1 MSKILAIIAEY
12 NPFHNGHLYHLQK
25 SKKELNPDYSVC
37 VMSGNFCERGD
48 TSIIDKWSK
57 AEAALKCGFDLVV
70 ELPVLYSISSA
81 ENFAE
86 GALKILDAFGNN
98 VILSFGS
105 ECGDLSILNNIANIL
120 CDEPKEFTTI
130 LTHELSK
137 GLSYPKARENAL
149 LLYLNDVRK
158 YANILSN
165 PNNILGIEYL
175 KAIKRLKS
183 KVTPY
188 TIKRIDAGY
197 NSLKVKD
204 RLASATAIRNLLK
217 NNEDVRKVAS
227 PYVQDASHPHNL
239 RKLNLVTPEKSND
252 FSYVIKKLMPA
263 PAYNILLD
271 NINHGK
277 MVSDISV
284 FEKEIIYTLR
294 KMSLEE
300 IANLQDVTEGLEN
313 SIKQAANSCNNLE
326 DLINSIKSKRYTR
339 SRIQRILLY
348 SILNIT
354 KKDIQDSYKVKPY
367 IRVLGV
373 SQKGKTL
380 LSQISNPRSKYPVV
394 TSVKKFMDNN
404 NNKILR
410 NMIEKDIL
418 ASNMYTLGYEYDS
431 KSNLDYTKK
440 LIIK

>member
-25 SKKELNPDYSVC
+25 SKKDIKPDYSIC

-57 AEAALKCGFDLVV
+57 TEAALKCGFDMVI

-86 GALKILDAFGNN
+86 GALKILDAFDN
-98 VILSFGS
+98 VTLSFGS
-105 ECGDLSILNNIANIL
+105 ECGDLNILNNIANVL
-120 CDEPKEFTTI
+120 YDEPKEYQTI
-130 LTHELSK
+130 LSHELSK

-149 LLYLNDVRK
+149 LLYLNDIKK
-158 YANILSN
+158 YANVLSN

-175 KAIKRLKS
+175 KAIKKLKS
-183 KVTPY
+183 KVKPHTV
-188 TIKRIDAGY
+188 KRIDAGY

-217 NNEDVRKVAS
+217 ENKNV
-227 PYVQDASHPHNL
+227 
-239 RKLNLVTPEKSND
+239 
-252 FSYVIKKLMPA
+252 KKLMPT

-271 NINHGK
+271 NIEQGK
-277 MVSDISV
+277 TIKDISV

-294 KMSLEE
+294 KMSLKE
-300 IANLQDVTEGLEN
+300 ISNLQDVTEGLEN
-313 SIKQAANSCNNLE
+313 AIKQAANNCNNLE

-348 SILNIT
+348 SLLNIT
-354 KKDIQDSYKVKPY
+354 KKDIQDSYKIKPY

-373 SQKGKTL
+373 SNRGKLL
-380 LSQISNPRSKYPVV
+380 LSQLNNPKYPAI
-394 TSVKKFMDNN
+394 TSVKKFIDSN
-404 NNKILR
+404 NNKILK
-410 NMIEKDIL
+410 NMLEKDIL
-418 ASNMYTLGYEYDS
+418 ASNIYTLGYENDS
-431 KSNLDYTKK
+431 KANLDYTKK
-440 LIIK
+440 LVIT

>member
-1 MSKILAIIAEY
+1 MSKILAIVAEY
-12 NPFHNGHLYHLQK
+12 NPLHNGHLYQLQK
-25 SKKELNPDYSVC
+25 SKKLINPDYSIC
-37 VMSGNFCERGD
+37 IMSGNFVQRGD

-57 AEAALKCGFDLVV
+57 AEAAIKCGMDLVI

-86 GALKILDAFGNN
+86 GALKILDAFGND
-98 VILSFGS
+98 VTISFGS
-105 ECGDLSILNNIANIL
+105 ECGDLETLNSIANVL
-120 CDEPKEFTTI
+120 YDEPKEFTTI

-158 YANILSN
+158 YANVLSD

-183 KVTPY
+183 KVTPL

-197 NSLKVKD
+197 NSLKIKD
-204 RLASATAIRNLLK
+204 RLASATAIRNLIK
-217 NNEDVRKVAS
+217 NNEDV
-227 PYVQDASHPHNL
+227 
-239 RKLNLVTPEKSND
+239 
-252 FSYVIKKLMPA
+252 KKLMPA
-263 PAYNILLD
+263 PSYNILTE
-271 NINHGK
+271 NIKHGK
-277 MVSDISV
+277 IVNDFSV

-294 KMSLEE
+294 KMSVQE
-300 IANLQDVTEGLEN
+300 IANLRDVSEGLEN
-313 SIKQAANSCNNLE
+313 LIKQAVNSCNNLE

-354 KKDIQDSYKVKPY
+354 KKDIQDSYKIKPY
-367 IRVLGV
+367 IRVLGA
-373 SQKGKTL
+373 SQRGKIL
-380 LSQISNPRSKYPVV
+380 LSQISNPKAKYPVI

-404 NNKILR
+404 NNKILK
-410 NMIEKDIL
+410 NMLEKDIL
-418 ASNMYTLGYEYDS
+418 ATNLYTLGYEYDS
-431 KSNLDYTKK
+431 KANLDYTKK
-440 LIIK
+440 LIIN

>member
-25 SKKELNPDYSVC
+25 SKKELNPDYSIC
-37 VMSGNFCERGD
+37 IMSGNFCERGD

-57 AEAALKCGFDLVV
+57 TEAALKCGFDLVV

-105 ECGDLSILNNIANIL
+105 ECGDLNTLDNIANVL

-130 LTHELSK
+130 LSHELSK

-158 YANILSN
+158 YANVLSN

-183 KVTPY
+183 KVTPF

-197 NSLKVKD
+197 NSLKVKA

-217 NNEDVRKVAS
+217 NNEDV
-227 PYVQDASHPHNL
+227 
-239 RKLNLVTPEKSND
+239 
-252 FSYVIKKLMPA
+252 KKLMPT
-263 PAYNILLD
+263 PAYNILFD

-277 MVSDISV
+277 VVSDLSV

-294 KMSLEE
+294 KMSIEE
-300 IANLQDVTEGLEN
+300 ISNLQDVTEGLEN

-354 KKDIQDSYKVKPY
+354 KKDIQDSYKTKPY

-394 TSVKKFMDNN
+394 TSVKKFMDSN

-410 NMIEKDIL
+410 NMMEKDII
-418 ASNMYTLGYEYDS
+418 ASNIYTLGYEYDS

-440 LIIK
+440 LIIN

>member
-1 MSKILAIIAEY
+1 MSKILAIVAEY

-25 SKKELNPDYSVC
+25 SKKMLNPDYSIC
-37 VMSGNFCERGD
+37 IMSGNFCERGD

-57 AEAALKCGFDLVV
+57 TESALRCGFDLVI
-70 ELPVLYSISSA
+70 ELPVVYSISSA

-86 GALKILDAFGNN
+86 GSLKILGAFDN
-98 VILSFGS
+98 VILSFGT
-105 ECGDLSILNNIANIL
+105 ECGDLDALNNIANVL
-120 CDEPKEFTTI
+120 YDEPKEFSTI

-183 KVTPY
+183 KVTPF

-197 NSLKVKD
+197 NSLKIKD
-204 RLASATAIRNLLK
+204 RLASGTAIRNLIK
-217 NNEDVRKVAS
+217 NNEDV
-227 PYVQDASHPHNL
+227 
-239 RKLNLVTPEKSND
+239 
-252 FSYVIKKLMPA
+252 KKLMPT
-263 PAYNILLD
+263 PSFNILSD
-271 NINHGK
+271 NIAHGK
-277 MVSDISV
+277 IVNDIHV

-294 KMSLEE
+294 KMSLQE
-300 IANLQDVTEGLEN
+300 ISNLQDVNEGLEN

-326 DLINSIKSKRYTR
+326 DLINSVKSKRYTR

-354 KKDIQDSYKVKPY
+354 KKDIQDSYKAKPY

-373 SQKGKTL
+373 SKHGKSL
-380 LSQISNPRSKYPVV
+380 LSQISNSKSKYTVV
-394 TSVKKFMDNN
+394 TSVKKFMDINN
-404 NNKILR
+404 NRVLK
-410 NMIEKDIL
+410 NMLEKDIL
-418 ASNMYTLGYEYDS
+418 ASNIYTLGYEYDS

-440 LIIK
+440 LIIN

>member
-25 SKKELNPDYSVC
+25 SKKDIKPDYSIC

-57 AEAALKCGFDLVV
+57 TEAALKCGFDMVI

-86 GALKILDAFGNN
+86 GALKILDAFDN
-98 VILSFGS
+98 VTLSFGS
-105 ECGDLSILNNIANIL
+105 ECGDLNILNNIANVL
-120 CDEPKEFTTI
+120 YDEPKEYQTI
-130 LTHELSK
+130 LSHELSK

-149 LLYLNDVRK
+149 LLYLNDIKK
-158 YANILSN
+158 YANVLSN

-175 KAIKRLKS
+175 KAIKKLKS
-183 KVTPY
+183 KVKPHTV
-188 TIKRIDAGY
+188 KRIDAGY

-217 NNEDVRKVAS
+217 ENKNV
-227 PYVQDASHPHNL
+227 
-239 RKLNLVTPEKSND
+239 
-252 FSYVIKKLMPA
+252 KKLMPT

-271 NINHGK
+271 NIEQGK
-277 MVSDISV
+277 TIKDISV

-294 KMSLEE
+294 KMSLKE
-300 IANLQDVTEGLEN
+300 ISNLQDVTEGLEN
-313 SIKQAANSCNNLE
+313 AIKQAANNCNNLE

-348 SILNIT
+348 SLLNIT
-354 KKDIQDSYKVKPY
+354 KKDIQDSYKIKPY

-373 SQKGKTL
+373 SNRGKLL
-380 LSQISNPRSKYPVV
+380 LSQLNNPKYPAI
-394 TSVKKFMDNN
+394 TSVKKFIDSN
-404 NNKILR
+404 NNKILK
-410 NMIEKDIL
+410 NMLEKDIL
-418 ASNMYTLGYEYDS
+418 ASNIYTLGYENNS
-431 KSNLDYTKK
+431 KANLDYTKK
-440 LIIK
+440 LIIT

>member
-1 MSKILAIIAEY
+1 MSKILAIVAEY

-25 SKKELNPDYSVC
+25 SKKELNPDYSIC

-57 AEAALKCGFDLVV
+57 AEAALKCGFDLVI
-70 ELPVLYSISSA
+70 ELPVLYSTSSA

-158 YANILSN
+158 YANVLSS

-175 KAIKRLKS
+175 KAIKKLKS
-183 KVTPY
+183 KVKPF

-217 NNEDVRKVAS
+217 NNEDV
-227 PYVQDASHPHNL
+227 
-239 RKLNLVTPEKSND
+239 
-252 FSYVIKKLMPA
+252 KKLMPA

-277 MVSDISV
+277 MVSDISA

-339 SRIQRILLY
+339 SRIQRILIY

-380 LSQISNPRSKYPVV
+380 LSEISNYRAKYPVV
-394 TSVKKFMDNN
+394 TSVKKFMDSN
-404 NNKILR
+404 NNKILK

-418 ASNMYTLGYEYDS
+418 ASNIYTLGYEYDS

>member
-1 MSKILAIIAEY
+1 MSKILAIVAEY

-37 VMSGNFCERGD
+37 IMSGNFCERGD

-86 GALKILDAFGNN
+86 GALKILDSFGNN

-158 YANILSN
+158 YANVLSN

-217 NNEDVRKVAS
+217 NNEDV
-227 PYVQDASHPHNL
+227 
-239 RKLNLVTPEKSND
+239 
-252 FSYVIKKLMPA
+252 KKLMPA

-277 MVSDISV
+277 MVSDISA

-380 LSQISNPRSKYPVV
+380 LSEISNYRAKYPVV
-394 TSVKKFMDNN
+394 TSVKKFMDSN
-404 NNKILR
+404 NNKILK

-418 ASNMYTLGYEYDS
+418 ASNIYTLGYEYDS

-440 LIIK
+440 LIIR

>member
-57 AEAALKCGFDLVV
+57 AEAALKCGFDLVI

-217 NNEDVRKVAS
+217 NNEDV
-227 PYVQDASHPHNL
+227 
-239 RKLNLVTPEKSND
+239 
-252 FSYVIKKLMPA
+252 KKLMPS
-263 PAYNILLD
+263 PAYEILLD

-373 SQKGKTL
+373 SQKGKIL

-404 NNKILR
+404 NNKILK

-418 ASNMYTLGYEYDS
+418 ASNIYTLGYEYDS
-431 KSNLDYTKK
+431 KANLDYTKK
-440 LIIK
+440 LIIT